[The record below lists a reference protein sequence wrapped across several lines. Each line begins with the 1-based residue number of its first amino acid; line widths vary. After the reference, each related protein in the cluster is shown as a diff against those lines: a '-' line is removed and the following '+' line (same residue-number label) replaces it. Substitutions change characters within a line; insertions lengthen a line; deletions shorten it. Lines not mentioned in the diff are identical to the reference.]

1 MASAGRELLLM
12 VEWFEPAYGK
22 SRRDGRFAKWED
34 CTMVNMPYLQK
45 ASTRDIVPAS
55 NVEAVCFVGK
65 QLFVSQM

>member
-22 SRRDGRFAKWED
+22 SRRDGRLAKWED

-65 QLFVSQM
+65 QLLLVR

>member
-22 SRRDGRFAKWED
+22 SRRDGRFSKWED

-65 QLFVSQM
+65 QLLLVR